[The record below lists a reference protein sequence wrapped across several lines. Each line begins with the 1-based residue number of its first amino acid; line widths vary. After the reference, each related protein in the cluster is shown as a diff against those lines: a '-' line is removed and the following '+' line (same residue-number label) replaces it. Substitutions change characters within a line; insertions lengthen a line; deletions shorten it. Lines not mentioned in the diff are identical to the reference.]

1 MISHFDDDSQDLIT
15 SAIWNDTDK
24 SIVVLLDNHA
34 SIGQKITLTKGNKQN
49 LSGNKMTR
57 DIIATFN
64 GVNWE

>member
-24 SIVVLLDNHA
+24 SIVVLLDNNA
-34 SIGQKITLTKGNKQN
+34 SIGQKITFIKGNKQN